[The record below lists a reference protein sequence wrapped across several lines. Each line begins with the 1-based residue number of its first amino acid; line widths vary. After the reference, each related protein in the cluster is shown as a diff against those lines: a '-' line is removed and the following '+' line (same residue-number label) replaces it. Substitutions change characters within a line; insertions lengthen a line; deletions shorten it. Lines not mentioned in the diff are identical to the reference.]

1 MGNVRF
7 CNAEKSIYVDMYKY
21 LLRVIDSFSVLLL
34 AFFLSGC
41 LPKPVSISSNLQP
54 HTADAGYQKLE
65 RLLQQKDW
73 QAADRETFLQLL
85 VRADRKDAGWL
96 GVKDVESI
104 SCNDWAT
111 INRLWQTYS
120 KRRFGFRIQTRIWE
134 SVGGKVGQYD
144 HGIALKVGDMVG
156 WRTAE
161 EWQHYND
168 LNFSLQANPG
178 HLPATTGNGVSGGIW
193 GGIATISGRVKA
205 CAATFND
212 LPESLQ
218 SAAELEMQH
227 NRRTIQ
233 SEQSCIGCYLV
244 GADLQGMDLTF
255 KDLAHADLRNANLE
269 GAILG
274 AANLKLADLRG
285 ANLKGVVLSQANLW
299 GASFDGAN
307 LSDSDFSCGGGS
319 CTSMQGASFKNASL
333 VRANLDCL
341 DCTVVENRGLVNV
354 NLAGAN
360 LTDALVKGTSF
371 EDVNLCDAILPNG
384 KPSQQK
390 C

>member
-1 MGNVRF
+1 
-7 CNAEKSIYVDMYKY
+7 MYKY
-21 LLRVIDSFSVLLL
+21 LLRGIDPYFVIFL

-41 LPKPVSISSNLQP
+41 LPQPVSTSSNLQP
-54 HTADAGYQKLE
+54 HTVDGGYQKLE
-65 RLLQQKDW
+65 RLLQQKKW

-85 VRADRKDAGWL
+85 VRAAREDAGWL
-96 GVKDVESI
+96 DVNDVESV

-111 INRLWQTYS
+111 LNRLWHTYS

-134 SVGGKVGQYD
+134 SMGGKVGQYD
-144 HGIALKVGDMVG
+144 HEIALKVGEMVG

-161 EWQHYND
+161 KWQHYND
-168 LNFSLQANPG
+168 LNFSLQAKPG

-193 GGIATISGRVKA
+193 GGIATIAGRVRA
-205 CAATFND
+205 CAAAFND
-212 LPESLQ
+212 LPESLG

-233 SEQSCIGCYLV
+233 SKQSCIGCHLV
-244 GADLQGMDLTF
+244 GADLRGMDLKF

-285 ANLKGVVLSQANLW
+285 ANLTGVVLRQANLW
-299 GASFDGAN
+299 GASFDGATLN
-307 LSDSDFSCGGGS
+307 DSDLSCGGGS
-319 CTSMQGASFKNASL
+319 CTSMQGTSFQNASL
-333 VRANLDCL
+333 IRANLACL
-341 DCTVVENRGLVNV
+341 DCTVLGSRGLVNI

-360 LTDALVKGTSF
+360 LTDALVTGTSF
-371 EDVNLCDAILPNG
+371 EGVINLCDAILPNG
-384 KPSQQK
+384 KQSQK